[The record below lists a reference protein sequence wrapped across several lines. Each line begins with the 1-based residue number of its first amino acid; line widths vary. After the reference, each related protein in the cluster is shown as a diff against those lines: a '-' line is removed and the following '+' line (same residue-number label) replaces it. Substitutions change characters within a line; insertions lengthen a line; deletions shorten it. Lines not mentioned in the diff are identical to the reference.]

1 MSVMGLG
8 LVPQEVEKAAQFPE
22 NDFEK
27 YVLVQSLGKGGMGEV
42 FKAWEKALGRWVAV
56 KMLKVS
62 DSEDIARF
70 QREAQIAARLNHTSI
85 AAIYEIA
92 QCRDKWYIS
101 MQFIDGRML
110 EDVSNMR
117 QAIKAIMQV
126 AYAVHYAHAAG
137 IIHRDINPRNIMI
150 DRTGKGFITDFG
162 IARQQKAGGT
172 VTQTGVIVGTPN
184 YMSPEQAQ
192 GNKVDY
198 RTDIYSLGAT
208 LYYVATQSAP
218 FYGEDPLKIVLKVI
232 NEEPPTPRT
241 LNPKIDRDLETIIL
255 KCMEKD
261 PERRYQTAKELGDD
275 LKAFLNDEPISARQ
289 AGLAYRLYKKAKKYR
304 VQLTIAVLLMMVLG
318 LGTALFATRQNTQD
332 NGPTGPTR
340 TPEQTAAMLTTE
352 LRALTTRAV
361 EFFLDDEEI
370 DQLEKKIEKKA
381 NEIFAAVNNYGD
393 VYIERARFYWFI
405 GRHSDA
411 EEQLAKARQVD
422 PENARALLYSAYFR
436 CRSYLLD
443 RMGVAMNNLKMWR
456 TGVTPKFLEPAD
468 TEELKRKADDARM
481 EAREFLKRV
490 RKENDPAALR
500 FAEGLVAFLGR
511 DYPEAE
517 RAFEEAKKSD
527 EWQRDAAL
535 FQGFVRLYRGD
546 DLSGAE
552 KAFAK
557 GGRDVHTH
565 FEFRIMAS
573 AHLLRLIADAALEQR
588 DTKPYEEALIRSLV
602 ELLKVQPVLSH
613 WGKITFFPDLFR
625 LELTP
630 YLKQA
635 RQRLE
640 GT

>member
-1 MSVMGLG
+1 MVVMGLG

-22 NDFEK
+22 NDFGK

-42 FKAWEKALGRWVAV
+42 FKAWEKALGRWVAI

-70 QREAQIAARLNHTSI
+70 QREAQIAARLNHSNI

-92 QCRDKWYIS
+92 QYRDRWYIS
-101 MQFIDGRML
+101 MQYIDGRML
-110 EDVSNMR
+110 EDVSNLR
-117 QAIKAIMQV
+117 QALRAVMQV

-150 DRTGKGFITDFG
+150 DRAGKGFITDFG

-192 GNKVDY
+192 GNKVDH

-208 LYYVATQSAP
+208 LYYAATQSAP

-232 NEEPPTPRT
+232 HEEPPTPRT

-255 KCMEKD
+255 KSMEKD
-261 PERRYQTAKELGDD
+261 PDRRYQTAKELGDD

-289 AGLAYRLYKKAKKYR
+289 AGLAYRLYKKAKKHR
-304 VQLTIAVLLMMVLG
+304 VRLTIAVLLMMVLG
-318 LGTALFATRQNTQD
+318 LTTALFATRRNSPEP
-332 NGPTGPTR
+332 GPAR
-340 TPEQTAAMLTTE
+340 TPQQTAAMLTAE
-352 LRALTTRAV
+352 LRSLTMRAV

-370 DQLEKKIEKKA
+370 EQLDRKIEQKSRD
-381 NEIFAAVNNYGD
+381 IFAVVNNYGD
-393 VYIERARFYWFI
+393 VYIERARFYWFT
-405 GRHSDA
+405 GRYSEA
-411 EEQLAKARQVD
+411 EEQMALARQVA
-422 PENARALLYSAYFR
+422 PENGRALLYSAYFR

-443 RMGVAMNNLKMWR
+443 RLGVALNNHELWR
-456 TGVTPKFLEPAD
+456 TGRVPKFLEPVD
-468 TEELKRKADDARM
+468 TDELRRKAEDARM

-490 RKENDPAALR
+490 REQDDPAAR
-500 FAEGLVAFLGR
+500 AFAQGLIAFLGR

-517 RAFEEAKKSD
+517 RAFEAAKPSE
-527 EWQRDAAL
+527 EWHRDAAL
-535 FQGFVRLYRGD
+535 LQGLARLYRGD
-546 DLSGAE
+546 DLTGAE
-552 KAFAK
+552 KAFAQ
-557 GGRDVHTH
+557 GARAVRTH
-565 FEFRIMAS
+565 FEFRIMAC
-573 AHLLRLIADAALEQR
+573 AHLLRLVADAALEQR
-588 DTKPYEEALIRSLV
+588 DPRPYEEALIRSLV
-602 ELLKVQPVLSH
+602 ELLKVQPVLSN
-613 WGKITFFPDLFR
+613 WRKITFFPDLFR
-625 LELTP
+625 LELAP